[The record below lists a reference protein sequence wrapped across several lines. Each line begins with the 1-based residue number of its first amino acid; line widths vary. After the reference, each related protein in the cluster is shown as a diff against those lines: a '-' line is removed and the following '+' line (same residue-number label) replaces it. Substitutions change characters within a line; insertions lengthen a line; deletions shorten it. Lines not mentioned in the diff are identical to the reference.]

1 LSYED
6 EIVHRF
12 IPAWK
17 YFAKFVPVVWH
28 GGVPHNL
35 TSLLDPVIS
44 SGWEI
49 VRFVQVNNSG
59 LILADAV
66 SGGLHRAAVLRPVP

>member
-1 LSYED
+1 
-6 EIVHRF
+6 
-12 IPAWK
+12 
-17 YFAKFVPVVWH
+17 VVWH